1 MCKRNNMKHFRIKAS
16 KKYLYDDYKYYPQY
30 RKNIL
35 CQYRYLKIE
44 DVRGL
49 DLHTLNKPFN
59 YSWNTDSE
67 NRVFLESL
75 KDAKVVVHVSTIVQR
90 FMIGQHS
97 IMLVWSAVM
106 Q

>member
-75 KDAKVVVHVSTIVQR
+75 KDAKTVCELYNKFLKDCQNPLNKYTYLNI
-90 FMIGQHS
+90 
-97 IMLVWSAVM
+97 
-106 Q
+106 